1 MNHLRST
8 ASALG
13 ISLLVLSVLFVD
25 AHVMQAKIA
34 LPQPVRQ
41 IEAPADKPA
50 TESGT
55 GKADPAAAPDTQ
67 PDATKEEIDPR
78 IIRLHLSDGSVISG
92 KLKITA
98 LEIDTRFGRLSV
110 PIEQIRYIKP
120 GLDSR
125 PKLRE
130 QVSGWLEQIASSN
143 VEERKAASAQLTKLG
158 PMVLQLLTELKHDA
172 SAVRAAEARAIIE
185 RIQEN
190 LDREMIDAS
199 DLTTQDVV
207 ATSAFTITGKI
218 VPKSFALDSDFGD
231 LNMALADVMKAD
243 RDTGEP
249 EEERKSLSVSQDNF
263 VTRTMKSSGL
273 RVTKGDRIT
282 IKASGQLSMTR
293 WGNAVATPE
302 GASNTGWYISGKMYN
317 GALCMRIGSSGQI
330 TKVGSNLSVTATES
344 GILHLGIAMNPRY
357 ASDSYQYPGEF
368 KADVRVK
375 KKP

>member
-263 VTRTMKSSGL
+263 VTRTMKNTGL